1 MRRYGFLKHS
11 LVDYPGEVCS
21 VVFMPGCNFH
31 CAYCHNKNL
40 LTSVRRE
47 GVFLKD
53 IIGYLESAGRRFI
66 TGVCI
71 TGGEPTLYPETLSY
85 LVSLFKEM
93 NLKVKLDTNGSH
105 PDQIRLLSD
114 QVDYFAM
121 DLKTVPSR
129 YVELVNA
136 RDTIRNTI
144 EESIHLLLNMPAPR
158 CEFRTTLSWQ
168 YVDEN
173 VVDTLGKYMHRDT
186 YWYLQRCH
194 LKDVKVNAKDTVAE
208 YERIARCHQIAKR
221 YTQHA
226 YLRE

>member
-31 CAYCHNKNL
+31 CTYCHNKNL
-40 LTSVRRE
+40 STSIRS
-47 GVFLKD
+47 GGASLKD
-53 IIGYLESAGRRFI
+53 IVNYLRDAGRRLI

-93 NLKVKLDTNGSH
+93 NLKVKLDTNGSN

-114 QVDYFAM
+114 RIDYFAM

-129 YVELVNA
+129 YVELVDVC
-136 RDTIRNTI
+136 DTISDTI
-144 EESIHLLLNMPAPR
+144 EQSIHLLLGMPVHR
-158 CEFRTTLSWQ
+158 YEFRTTLSWQ
-168 YVDEN
+168 YVDED
-173 VVDTLGKYMHRDT
+173 VMDTLGKYMHQDT
-186 YWYLQRCH
+186 YWYLQRCR
-194 LKDVKVNAKDTVAE
+194 LENVKMNAKDVVAE
-208 YERIARCHQIAKR
+208 YEKIFRCYQIAKR

-226 YLRE
+226 CLRE

>member
-1 MRRYGFLKHS
+1 
-11 LVDYPGEVCS
+11 
-21 VVFMPGCNFH
+21 MPGCNFH

-40 LTSVRRE
+40 SASVRE
-47 GVFLKD
+47 TGVFLKD
-53 IIGYLESAGRRFI
+53 IVSHLKDAGRRFI

-105 PDQIRLLSD
+105 PDQIRLLLD

-129 YVELVNA
+129 YAELVNA
-136 RDTIRNTI
+136 CDTLGDTIET
-144 EESIHLLLNMPAPR
+144 SIHLLLSMPIHR
-158 CEFRTTLSWQ
+158 YEFRTTLSWQ
-168 YVDEN
+168 YVDEH

-186 YWYLQRCH
+186 YWYLQKCR
-194 LKDVKVNAKDTVAE
+194 LENIKMDAKDVVAE
-208 YERIARCHQIAKR
+208 HARILHCCQIAKR

-226 YLRE
+226 CLRE

>member
-40 LTSVRRE
+40 LTSVCRD

-53 IIGYLESAGRRFI
+53 IIGYLKDAGQRFI

-93 NLKVKLDTNGSH
+93 NLKVKLDTNGSD

-114 QVDYFAM
+114 RIDYFAM

-129 YVELVNA
+129 YVELVDA
-136 RDTIRNTI
+136 YDTISDTI
-144 EESIHLLLNMPAPR
+144 EQSIHLLLSMPTHR
-158 CEFRTTLSWQ
+158 YEFRTTLSWQ
-168 YVDEN
+168 YVDED
-173 VVDTLGKYMHRDT
+173 VMDTLGKYMHQDT
-186 YWYLQRCH
+186 YWYLQRCR
-194 LKDVKVNAKDTVAE
+194 LENVKMNAKDVVAE
-208 YERIARCHQIAKR
+208 YERIFHCYQVAKR

-226 YLRE
+226 CLRE